1 LVRSKIKLMSF
12 LKKMK
17 DKIYVVRKYVKAT
30 SAKDAIL
37 KEKKCEVDDVW
48 LDCEEEKVEGFKN
61 DNSR

>member
-1 LVRSKIKLMSF
+1 MSF

-48 LDCEEEKVEGFKN
+48 LDCEEEQLEGFKN
-61 DNSR
+61 ESSQRQ

>member
-1 LVRSKIKLMSF
+1 
-12 LKKMK
+12 MK

-61 DNSR
+61 ESSQRQ